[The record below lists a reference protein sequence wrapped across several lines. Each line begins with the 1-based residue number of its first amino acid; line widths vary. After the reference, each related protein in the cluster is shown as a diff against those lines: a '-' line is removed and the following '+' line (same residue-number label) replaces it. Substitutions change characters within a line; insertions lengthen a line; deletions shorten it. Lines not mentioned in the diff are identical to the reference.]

1 MQAWFNLFDYNLIQV
16 MAIFGQNE
24 HFFSLTIMQAW
35 AIKICPVSCSVLL
48 TTIF

>member
-24 HFFSLTIMQAW
+24 HFFQPDNYASLGY
-35 AIKICPVSCSVLL
+35 
-48 TTIF
+48 